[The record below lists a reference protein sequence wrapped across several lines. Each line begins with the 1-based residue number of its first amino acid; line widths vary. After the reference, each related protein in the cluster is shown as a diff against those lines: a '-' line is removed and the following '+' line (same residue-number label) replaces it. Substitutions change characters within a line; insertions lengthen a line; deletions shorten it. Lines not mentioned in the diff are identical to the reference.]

1 MYIYIYIYIYTCL
14 YTYCIYKN
22 MHIMDPKWPI
32 CFAPTEHDR
41 FRPLF
46 SFMVRVVTGNPRPP
60 FDTPVETMNVLDVWK
75 NAAPNTGL
83 YNYWRWA
90 QRTTC
95 HSKNRFCEMIP
106 QYSLA
111 TQALW
116 QLPTFWLPRF
126 GYCGVRQRTAGVE
139 LSSFPGETSGCPLVI
154 EHSYLGIPEQN
165 GGF

>member
-1 MYIYIYIYIYTCL
+1 MKECGTQYGVIQL
-14 YTYCIYKN
+14 LE
-22 MHIMDPKWPI
+22 M
-32 CFAPTEHDR
+32 
-41 FRPLF
+41 
-46 SFMVRVVTGNPRPP
+46 G
-60 FDTPVETMNVLDVWK
+60 
-75 NAAPNTGL
+75 
-83 YNYWRWA
+83 
-90 QRTTC
+90 
-95 HSKNRFCEMIP
+95 SKNNLSLKE
-106 QYSLA
+106 QVLWYSLA